1 MLSLTR
7 IQLLSFAAAG
17 ALVALTAA
25 SAPARSEERP
35 VRLGPVGPNEPI
47 ITTVGN
53 KNIIA
58 FYVPGDGHCNIW
70 VMMTDRT
77 DASGGSAAQVRVT
90 LNPRQSVLVDA
101 ADNHTLS
108 LKCGENAA
116 TLSVIDGY
124 GHTVFGSSIQE
135 PIQASAAGW
144 WGQGG

>member
-47 ITTVGN
+47 FTTVGN

-58 FYVPGDGHCNIW
+58 FYVPGDGHCNIQV
-70 VMMTDRT
+70 VMNDRT
-77 DASGGSAAQVRVT
+77 DASGGSAAQLRVT

-101 ADNHTLS
+101 ADNHTVS

-124 GHTVFGSSIQE
+124 GHTVFGSSVQE